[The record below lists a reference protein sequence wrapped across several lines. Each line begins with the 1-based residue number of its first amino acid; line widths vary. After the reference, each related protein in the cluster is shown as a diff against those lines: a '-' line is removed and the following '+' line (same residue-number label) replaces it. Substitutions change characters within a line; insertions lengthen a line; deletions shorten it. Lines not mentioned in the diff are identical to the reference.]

1 MTKKVTLDKTEYDE
15 MEKEIERLKS
25 INEELVKG
33 ASVVIDPHIT
43 VTYGETSFS
52 IRHDLPIN
60 RWKYYKGIRVSPR
73 ECYNENFLETY
84 KELQIKLKEQ
94 LDEYFSKQ
102 FSELDKEE
110 TNLTDRKEWLES
122 EYRIKVK
129 LLGEKEKE
137 LEEARPIKRYVL
149 AGVLLTLV
157 GNYVLG
163 LI

>member
-15 MEKEIERLKS
+15 MEEDIKRLKEI
-25 INEELVKG
+25 NTELVKG
-33 ASVVIDPHIT
+33 ANVVIDPHIT

-84 KELQIKLKEQ
+84 KELQTKLKEQ

-110 TNLTDRKEWLES
+110 TGLTDRKEWLES

-129 LLGEKEKE
+129 NLNEKKKE
-137 LEEARPIKRYVL
+137 LEEARPVKRYVL
-149 AGVLLTLV
+149 AGALLALV
-157 GNYVLG
+157 GNYMLR